1 MISNLIHNSRTR
13 SVFVHYIHLMFL
25 LGVFS
30 SMTFLTSQKMHTDY
44 LMFYYLDST
53 HFIDEHYFSYFKK
66 IMKNSHTH
74 PVLENV
80 PKLKEKINN

>member
-66 IMKNSHTH
+66 NHEKFTYTPCIRKCTKIERKN
-74 PVLENV
+74 
-80 PKLKEKINN
+80 